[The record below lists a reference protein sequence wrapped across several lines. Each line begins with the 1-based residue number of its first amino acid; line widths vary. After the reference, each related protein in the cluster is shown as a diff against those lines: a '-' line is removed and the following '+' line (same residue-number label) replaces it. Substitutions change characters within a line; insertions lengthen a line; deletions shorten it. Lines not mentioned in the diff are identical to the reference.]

1 MSASNVTD
9 PLFFKKVKIVPKN
22 RHVLVVLVSVNS
34 CMTYLYRSVLEL
46 EEVFMTFRQSG
57 FFARSGDRSSTQSD
71 FLPES
76 LMSSQLCS
84 SERCGN

>member
-57 FFARSGDRSSTQSD
+57 FFARSGTGGDRSSTQSD

-76 LMSSQLCS
+76 LMSSQL
-84 SERCGN
+84 